1 LFSRK
6 IRVIS
11 DLKATKTNGRMTLM
25 DFKDVYGIL
34 SLNALKEH
42 ADKCIDKDE
51 EEPNQEKEPES
62 LTRPMK
68 YLLN

>member
-1 LFSRK
+1 
-6 IRVIS
+6 
-11 DLKATKTNGRMTLM
+11 MTLM